1 MPPSHP
7 SVTPPASRTVLTEVR
22 TRLPELRPSEQRI
35 AEALLEDPQA
45 FAARSI
51 GEIADLAATSTT
63 TVVRFTR
70 RIGYTR
76 FKDLRRDL
84 TEQNLRDRLALAGTE
99 TPAFDISPHDGVK
112 DIVIKVAASE
122 SLSIADTADALDLEE
137 LQSAITAIASATRVD
152 VYGAGASGIVA
163 VDLQRKLARIGRVA
177 LEWPEPHAA
186 WTAAAVLGPEAV
198 AVAISHSGGTA
209 DTVEFVRL
217 AREAGATTIAITNNA
232 ESPLAAASDVVLCT
246 AARETAFR
254 SGALGS
260 RIAQLMVIDCLFI
273 GIAQAHYEDSVAA
286 LQKTR
291 RAVVRMSSRT
301 EQV

>member
-1 MPPSHP
+1 MTHTSA
-7 SVTPPASRTVLTEVR
+7 TPAASRAIMTEVR

-35 AEALLEDPQA
+35 ARVLLDDPQS

-51 GEIADLAATSTT
+51 GEIATIAATSTT

-70 RIGYTR
+70 RIGYAR

-84 TEQNLRDRLALAGTE
+84 TEQNVRDRLALAGTE
-99 TPAFDISPHDGVK
+99 TQAFDISRHDGVK
-112 DIVIKVAASE
+112 DVVIKVAASE
-122 SLSIADTADALDLEE
+122 SLSIADTADALDLEA
-137 LQSAITAIASATRVD
+137 LQGAITAVGSAARVD

-186 WTAAAVLGPEAV
+186 WTAAAVLDADAV
-198 AVAISHSGGTA
+198 AVAISHSGTTA

-217 AREAGATTIAITNNA
+217 AGEAGATTIAITNNA
-232 ESPLAAASDVVLCT
+232 ESPLATASDIVLCT

-273 GIAQAHYEDSVAA
+273 GVAQTNYDDSVAA

-291 RAVVRMSSRT
+291 RAVVRMSGRT
-301 EQV
+301 DQD